1 VSGASIA
8 GAVSSEDADASR
20 HDILEHMPRLS
31 PLIALTGAT
40 FAVGLGE
47 LVVAGILPPLA
58 SDVHVTIPVAG
69 QLIGGYALLFA
80 VLTPFLAA
88 TFGGS
93 RRKTGLLLGLGIVA
107 LANALAV
114 VAPTYIC
121 LLATRLLA
129 AAGSALVSPL
139 ALSLIG
145 DVVPPERQGRAQGIV
160 FAGFSVAMTVGL
172 PVGVLVAEH
181 FGWRAV
187 FVLIAIASALAA
199 VPSAMLRVPAS
210 AQPPL
215 QLRSMRSALTP
226 AVERLLSISFFCLV
240 AQYVVFP
247 YLRPYLADVGHYDLN
262 TSAFLLFLMGAFGS
276 VGNVGGGFVLER
288 FGARNAIV
296 ISLGANVVIFVL
308 MRAFSGPLAISAVLF
323 IAWGIASWAFSPS
336 VNHALAEA
344 GGDHRDVALAL
355 NMTAFNLGI
364 TVGSGLGGAIIAISG
379 VADTLV
385 AGAVLLVIG
394 VIIALWLPRQSP
406 PPAARYS

>member
-1 VSGASIA
+1 M
-8 GAVSSEDADASR
+8 
-20 HDILEHMPRLS
+20 LRLS
-31 PLIALTGAT
+31 PLVALTGAT

-58 SDVHVTIPVAG
+58 GDLRVSIPVAG

-88 TFGGS
+88 LFGGS
-93 RRKTGLLLGLGIVA
+93 RRKTGLLAGLAVVA
-107 LANALAV
+107 LANALAA
-114 VAPTYIC
+114 VAPTYVV

-145 DVVPPERQGRAQGIV
+145 DVIPPQRQGRAQGIV

-172 PVGVLVAEH
+172 PVGALVAEH

-199 VPSAMLRVPAS
+199 IPSAMLRVPPS

-215 QLRSMRSALTP
+215 QLRLMRTTLTP
-226 AVERLLSISFFCLV
+226 AVMRLLTISFFCLV

-262 TSAFLLFLMGAFGS
+262 TSALLLFLMGAFGS
-276 VGNVGGGFVLER
+276 VGNVGGGLLLER
-288 FGARNAIV
+288 FGARAAIFA
-296 ISLGANVVIFVL
+296 SLGANIVIFVL
-308 MRAFSGPLAISAVLF
+308 MRAFSGPLAVTSVLF
-323 IAWGIASWAFSPS
+323 IAWGVASWAFSPS

-364 TVGSGLGGAIIAISG
+364 AAGSALGGAVISATG
-379 VADTLV
+379 VADTV
-385 AGAVLLVIG
+385 IAGAVLLALGLIV
-394 VIIALWLPRQSP
+394 ALWLPRQSP
-406 PPAARYS
+406 LPAAHYS